1 MNTATKNVKMNVPIK
16 ECNMYLYSFFKT
28 FRNYVCKYNIF
39 HRNFDVFIFFYNN
52 VLTLTNISFFCIKIH
67 DYGK

>member
-1 MNTATKNVKMNVPIK
+1 
-16 ECNMYLYSFFKT
+16 MYLYSFFKL

-52 VLTLTNISFFCIKIH
+52 VLTLTNISFFCIKIR